1 MKLFKV
7 LTLALVA
14 VALAT
19 ARADVTNYVYTV
31 SNIYIRTS
39 EVRYITNRVQ
49 NTHYNYY
56 FTNNVSTVTNV
67 FTVNHV
73 TNYNYNVVNTNFGPW
88 ITSASNQANRASSG
102 AAAATN
108 MANVAAGHATTAG
121 SYSSSAQ
128 NYAALAQSYKNQAQS
143 IVNDGLSSVNQRVSQ
158 FEGTASGWENTI
170 QSRVRSGLDEINSRI
185 DYFDMYAG
193 KMVTNVYLSGMTV
206 TNINMNVSMT
216 TNVNVSLT
224 TNLTYTTV
232 TNVAMN
238 YTTVTNVVM
247 DYSSATN
254 VNVTVTT
261 NLYFYT
267 MTNTTVNFSLVT
279 NLNYSTV
286 VSNTYILPGTG
297 GGSIDLQTLS
307 MPYTTTNGTEYAN
320 IQYYPLGHVNGKVCA
335 TPGTGHT
342 AAQSILF
349 APNLQGASTFTDK
362 AFEFRLSHVDSDEG
376 GMRIHYVGRANQ
388 RLIWSYASGMDFV
401 IVPRDFYWQGGHYY
415 ARVDALYW
423 SDSNSSY
430 GFVGRFTY
438 RAASASFPDS
448 VNATISDST
457 ASAYQSMDVISYQGS
472 QNLRYNT
479 SGYYKTQQGGALPA
493 GSPLWVPASPSPEQS
508 EVIEWT
514 NTTFPVYY

>member
-170 QSRVRSGLDEINSRI
+170 QSRVGSGLDEINSRI
-185 DYFDMYAG
+185 DYFDKYAG
-193 KMVTNVYLSGMTV
+193 KMVTNVFLSGMTV

-307 MPYTTTNGTEYAN
+307 MSYVGTNGVTYSN
-320 IQYYPLGHVNGKVCA
+320 IQYYPLGHANGKASA
-335 TPGTGHT
+335 TPSANQL
-342 AAQSILF
+342 AARTILF
-349 APNLQGASTFTDK
+349 APVYKNSMSYPNDCFTFDIGY
-362 AFEFRLSHVDSDEG
+362 VDSDTG
-376 GMRIHYVGRANQ
+376 GLRIHYVSRYQ
-388 RLIWSYASGMDFV
+388 QYKIWNYMSSIDFLLY
-401 IVPRDFYWQGGHYY
+401 PRDFYWQSGRFV
-415 ARVDALYW
+415 AVVDVFRY
-423 SDSNSSY
+423 NSS
-430 GFVGRFTY
+430 
-438 RAASASFPDS
+438 S
-448 VNATISDST
+448 
-457 ASAYQSMDVISYQGS
+457 SAYTSYGRITYEAAATSYPNSVGAQLPDTGNYQDMSKVSYTGS
-472 QNLRYNT
+472 NLT
-479 SGYYKTQQGGALPA
+479 VPDTGKYKTAQGGTVP
-493 GSPLWVPASPSPEQS
+493 GSAPLWIPAAPSTEQAA
-508 EVIEWT
+508 VIEWL
-514 NTTFPVYY
+514 NQFPAHY

>member
-1 MKLFKV
+1 MKLFKF

-19 ARADVTNYVYTV
+19 AHADVTNYVYTV

-267 MTNTTVNFSLVT
+267 MTNTTVNVSLVT

-307 MPYTTTNGTEYAN
+307 MSYVGTNGVTYSN
-320 IQYYPLGHVNGKVCA
+320 IQYYPLGHANGKASA
-335 TPGTGHT
+335 TPGANQL
-342 AAQSILF
+342 AARTILF
-349 APNLQGASTFTDK
+349 APQFKSPMTYPDDCFTYDIGYI
-362 AFEFRLSHVDSDEG
+362 DSDAG
-376 GMRIHYVGRANQ
+376 GMRIHYVSRHQARKMWTYKIGDWTLYLQ
-388 RLIWSYASGMDFV
+388 LL
-401 IVPRDFYWQGGHYY
+401 PRDFYWQAGRYY
-415 ARVDALYW
+415 AIVDVYRDNDGTLQI
-423 SDSNSSY
+423 
-430 GFVGRFTY
+430 FGRFTY
-438 RAASASFPDS
+438 GAAASTYPNS
-448 VNATISDST
+448 VGAT
-457 ASAYQSMDVISYQGS
+457 SADTGNYQSMSLVSHTGS
-472 QNLRYNT
+472 LTPPSNG
-479 SGYYKTQQGGALPA
+479 SYKTAHGGTVP
-493 GSPLWVPASPSPEQS
+493 GSAPLWIPAAPSAEQS
-508 EVIEWT
+508 AVIEWL
-514 NTTFPVYY
+514 NKFPVGY